1 MKRTSLAFLPAM
13 LLSLLLA
20 GIFLLPEN
28 PELASP
34 SISDI
39 LPEGHTLEG
48 WNGYKVQESEAER
61 KILAADTR
69 FSKARYTSVKR
80 VPWEEQKPA
89 VEVSIVFSGQ
99 EMNNSIHRPEVCL
112 PAQGHINV
120 QGQVSE
126 LQLADGRTL
135 KMTRLSSKLP
145 TRQERRIDLHY
156 IHYYLFIGNGAMA
169 HSHMGR
175 NIQDILDR
183 CIQGKVQSW
192 AYFQAGTC
200 WAPEIGVTEEEADK
214 RLRKLISELLPGQI
228 KWDEM

>member
-1 MKRTSLAFLPAM
+1 
-13 LLSLLLA
+13 
-20 GIFLLPEN
+20 
-28 PELASP
+28 
-34 SISDI
+34 
-39 LPEGHTLEG
+39 
-48 WNGYKVQESEAER
+48 
-61 KILAADTR
+61 
-69 FSKARYTSVKR
+69 
-80 VPWEEQKPA
+80 
-89 VEVSIVFSGQ
+89 
-99 EMNNSIHRPEVCL
+99 MNNSIHRPEVCL

-126 LQLADGRTL
+126 FQLADGRTL

-169 HSHMGR
+169 HSHLGR

>member
-69 FSKARYTSVKR
+69 FSKARYTPVKR

-120 QGQVSE
+120 QGQSRCRHR
-126 LQLADGRTL
+126 RTGGS
-135 KMTRLSSKLP
+135 RSGLP
-145 TRQERRIDLHY
+145 
-156 IHYYLFIGNGAMA
+156 A
-169 HSHMGR
+169 S
-175 NIQDILDR
+175 
-183 CIQGKVQSW
+183 
-192 AYFQAGTC
+192 
-200 WAPEIGVTEEEADK
+200 
-214 RLRKLISELLPGQI
+214 
-228 KWDEM
+228 